1 MNYRACA
8 THANRRFTRAD
19 ILRAAAGGGA
29 WLLAGKPAIA
39 QSPTE
44 NRMRTRAIP
53 STGEQLPVI
62 GCGTWQGFDVG
73 DDPAA
78 RKPLAAVLRTLFAAG
93 GSVLDSS
100 PMYGRSE
107 AVTGDLLAETGTRAK
122 AFLATKV
129 WTRGREEGRRQ
140 IERSM
145 TLMRTDRLDLLQVH
159 NLSDW
164 TVQLATLRELKASGR
179 IRYLGV
185 THYTAGAYADLEA
198 VMRGEA
204 LDFIQVNYSAD
215 DRAAEERIL
224 PLAADR
230 GMAVLVNLPF
240 GGGGLLRRVRAEPLP
255 DWAAEAGCT
264 TWAQLFLKF
273 VLAHPAVTCVIPGT
287 ANPEHM
293 AQNAQAGVGPPLDA
307 AMKQRLV
314 EDLAR

>member
-1 MNYRACA
+1 MQ
-8 THANRRFTRAD
+8 TRV
-19 ILRAAAGGGA
+19 
-29 WLLAGKPAIA
+29 
-39 QSPTE
+39 
-44 NRMRTRAIP
+44 IP

-62 GCGTWQGFDVG
+62 GCGTWQGFDVD

-78 RKPLAAVLRTLFAAG
+78 RKPLAAVLRTLFEAG
-93 GSVLDSS
+93 GSAIDSS

-107 AVTGDLLAETGTRAK
+107 AVTGELLAETDTRAK

-145 TLMRTDRLDLLQVH
+145 KLLRADSLDLLQVH

-164 TVQLATLRELKASGR
+164 KVQLATLRELKATGR

-185 THYTAGAYADLEA
+185 THYTSGAYADLEA

-240 GGGGLLRRVRAEPLP
+240 GGGGLLRRVRTKVLP
-255 DWAAEAGCT
+255 DWAAGAGCT

-273 VLAHPAVTCVIPGT
+273 VLAHPAVTCAIPGT

-307 AMKQRLV
+307 SMKQRLI
-314 EDLAR
+314 EELAR

>member
-1 MNYRACA
+1 MQ
-8 THANRRFTRAD
+8 TRV
-19 ILRAAAGGGA
+19 
-29 WLLAGKPAIA
+29 
-39 QSPTE
+39 
-44 NRMRTRAIP
+44 IP

-62 GCGTWQGFDVG
+62 GCGTWQGFDVD

-78 RKPLAAVLRTLFAAG
+78 RKPLAAVLRTLFEAG
-93 GSVLDSS
+93 GSVVDSS

-107 AVTGDLLAETGTRAK
+107 QVTGDLLAETGTRAK
-122 AFLATKV
+122 TFLATKV

-145 TLMRTDRLDLLQVH
+145 KLLRTDSLDLLQVH

-164 TVQLATLRELKASGR
+164 KVQLATLRELKATGR

-185 THYTAGAYADLEA
+185 THYTSGAYADLEA

-240 GGGGLLRRVRAEPLP
+240 GGGGLLRRVRTKVLP
-255 DWAAEAGCT
+255 DWAAGAGCT

-273 VLAHPAVTCVIPGT
+273 VLAHRAVTCVIPGT

-307 AMKQRLV
+307 AMKQRLI
-314 EDLAR
+314 EDLTR